1 MLVKHKK
8 HIFVGWLLISA
19 VGLAGASSMAG
30 IKQNPVNPASERWM
44 VEVRE
49 LKDSSYRDSLKAF
62 TAEHDLAGFL
72 YPATSNLADISSL
85 IKELKI
91 TSKSP
96 LLAGLDMRKFTD
108 ENSVKLGLPTS
119 WQALSIA
126 GDSLLT
132 AAEAQV
138 HGQMLLDAGIDFVL
152 TDPFA
157 ISWQYGFGLD
167 SLAAARQYTTY
178 FGGLSQ
184 AGIDIVIDATG
195 TPEFR
200 NGVVSEWIN
209 TLKINGIC
217 LPLSG
222 EGKKQAKETRA
233 QSESVRR
240 LLDPAVITLLEHDNG
255 PLLAADAKAPLSD
268 ITVISWATASASIA
282 EINQLATG
290 RRHAKRLE
298 RPAQWKMERM
308 VKSQIAASYKV
319 SASDDRAR
327 QFQLALKSAVLLSNQ
342 DSLIPFKNI
351 DGVSM
356 AMSSFG
362 VPYDHFS
369 RVLHKYGPVSD
380 FDYSGN
386 LSEVIKQ
393 GHRISRFQ
401 VYIVAIDMD
410 WFGQLNPGDQATFV
424 EFLQGIQDQK
434 TNVVAVLIGPSAFIS
449 QFAGLHSV
457 SYHPLEGQVTE
468 QLAPQLLFGAYAY
481 TGQWAGDEKFSS
493 TATQPLARL
502 QYGQPWMRG
511 FEENSLRAIDDIVKQ
526 AITDR
531 AMPGC
536 QVLVAQ
542 KGMVIFEQSYGYLSY
557 DSLMEVTNETLY
569 DLASVTK
576 VSATL
581 QMLMKLHE
589 EGKIDLNATLGT
601 YLPEARGTNKE
612 NLIVKDVLMHKAGLQ
627 IHIPF
632 WEQAYSN
639 KRKRTYDPIYISTNE
654 IDGFSVE
661 VLPGMYSTTSMRDSI
676 WHWTLRSRL
685 MKLEPGQTTFGYRY
699 SDLGFIVIQRL
710 VETVAGEPL
719 NELVAKNF
727 YRPLGLDRL
736 CFQPLCQFEYR
747 YIAPTELD
755 YYFRKDM
762 IWGTVHDQNASLMG
776 GVAGHAGLFGS
787 ANSLAVLLQM
797 QLQKGFYGGTR
808 YFQAS
813 TVDMFTRRI
822 SPTEPRAYG
831 WDLKDITFERK
842 NTSFWSSETTYG
854 HTGFTGT
861 AVWVDPVHELVYIFL
876 SNRIHP
882 DAKNYKLSQTNIRNR
897 IQDVIYH
904 SFGG

>member
-1 MLVKHKK
+1 MLVQHRKD
-8 HIFVGWLLISA
+8 IFIRWLLILA
-19 VGLAGASSMAG
+19 VALAGGPSKAG
-30 IKQNPVNPASERWM
+30 IWQSSVNPASGRWM

-49 LKDSSYRDSLKAF
+49 LKDSSYIDSLRALSTK
-62 TAEHDLAGFL
+62 HDLAGFL
-72 YPATSNLADISSL
+72 YPATAGLTDISSL
-85 IKELKI
+85 IGELQN

-96 LLAGLDMRKFTD
+96 LLAGLDMRQFTD
-108 ENSVKLGLPTS
+108 ENSMKLGLPAS
-119 WQALSIA
+119 WRVLSIA
-126 GDSLLT
+126 EDSLLT

-138 HGQMLLDAGIDFVL
+138 HAQMLLDAGIDFVL
-152 TDPFA
+152 VDPFTV
-157 ISWQYGFGLD
+157 SWHYGFGLD
-167 SLAAARQYTTY
+167 SLAAVRQYTTY
-178 FGGLSQ
+178 FSGLSQ
-184 AGIDIVIDATG
+184 AGIDIVVDAARK
-195 TPEFR
+195 PEIG
-200 NGVVSEWIN
+200 NGVDAEWIG
-209 TLKINGIC
+209 TVKIKGIY
-217 LPLSG
+217 LPLFG
-222 EGKKQAKETRA
+222 EGKNQTRETREK
-233 QSESVRR
+233 SEIARR
-240 LLDPAVITLLEHDNG
+240 SIDPAVITLLRHENSS
-255 PLLAADAKAPLSD
+255 LLAADAKTPLSD
-268 ITVISWATASASIA
+268 ITVISSATAFTSMA
-282 EINQLATG
+282 EISQLATG
-290 RRHAKRLE
+290 RRHTKRLE

-308 VKSQIAASYKV
+308 VKSEIAV
-319 SASDDRAR
+319 SGKGTDSDSRSH
-327 QFQLALKSAVLLSNQ
+327 QFQLALKSAVLLSNR

-351 DGVSM
+351 EDVSI
-356 AMSSFG
+356 ATSSFG
-362 VPYDHFS
+362 VSYDHFS
-369 RVLHKYGPVSD
+369 RVLHKYGPISD

-386 LSEVIKQ
+386 LSEIINQ

-401 VYIVAIDMD
+401 VYIAAIDLG
-410 WFGQLNPGDQATFV
+410 WFGQMNPGDQAAFV
-424 EFLQGIQDQK
+424 GFLQDVQAKK
-434 TNVVAVLIGPSAFIS
+434 TNVVAVLTGPSAFIS

-457 SYHPLEGQVTE
+457 SYHPLNGQATE

-481 TGQWAGDEKFSS
+481 SGRWTGDDKFSS
-493 TATQPLARL
+493 TTTQPLSRL

-511 FEENSLRAIDDIVKQ
+511 FEENSLRAIDDIVAQ

-542 KGMVIFEQSYGYLSY
+542 KGMVIFEKSYGYLSY

-589 EGKIDLNATLGT
+589 EGKIDLNGTLGT
-601 YLPEARGTNKE
+601 YLPETIGTNKE
-612 NLIVKDVLMHKAGLQ
+612 NLVVKDVLLHKAGLQ

-639 KRKRTYDPIYISTNE
+639 KRKRTYDPIYISTSE

-661 VLPGMYSTTSMRDSI
+661 VLPGMYSTTFMRDSI
-676 WHWTLRSRL
+676 WHWTLKSRL
-685 MKLEPGQTTFGYRY
+685 MKLEPGQTAFGYRY

-727 YRPLGLDRL
+727 YRPLGVDRL

-797 QLQKGFYGGTR
+797 QLQKGFYGGKR
-808 YFQAS
+808 YFQPS

-822 SPTEPRAYG
+822 SATEPRAYG

-882 DAKNYKLSQTNIRNR
+882 DAKNYKLSETNIRNR